1 MAATPQQQMG
11 AENYEKLRNFIKQK
25 ESGGNYASLQ
35 NVNLKDKAGNIVAR
49 NVDAGYRGA
58 YQMGAQY
65 AQSQGLI
72 KPGIET
78 EYRKL
83 GKTRIEQAANHKA
96 LMENPANWKNPPGSV
111 ENFLANPK
119 LQDQAFDRGTQ
130 KNYQI
135 LVEREVIKADTPPDQ
150 IAGHLASAHSQ
161 GAGTYADAVK
171 TGKILTDGA
180 GTPVSSYYTGA
191 VAAVNGKAPPPSG
204 NAAQQN
210 GKPADDKTPTDPK
223 VKNGTNRSLEA
234 TRIGNEVTIGT
245 VSKKK
250 SPIPLP
256 FSNVL
261 SAFSSYNSVITL
273 SCISRA
279 MHSDPKRSYK
289 NGNIGSVILRSSGA
303 GDLAGQSAITTKEN
317 PTGKYDFGINNLE
330 ISSLITFNR
339 ETQASNGHD
348 ITFDVYEPYS
358 MGLFMQVCQNA
369 ANAQNW
375 PRAEGYMLAVFLLT
389 IEFIGYDSDGK
400 PTIIPNT
407 TRNIPFTFRDIMMTT
422 TAGGS
427 VYKVQAQ
434 PSNFAAFLDNFNL
447 FEHDIAVEG
456 ATVQEALQ
464 SGERSLQ
471 TIVNKRL
478 QEYASKH
485 KTAPTAFDEVVIIF
499 PKINELRGVNQQ
511 GQEIGQQ
518 SGTITN
524 RFQTPNDG
532 SAYYRG
538 SIPLQ
543 NVGVAK
549 ADPNAPPV
557 TSTVSR
563 KTSAANLIQE
573 SEDLNLIGKSI
584 LQFDASLT
592 SESAS
597 NDQNNVQVD
606 PANPISRNKVTYD
619 KNKRQ
624 FQYSQG
630 TSIVNA
636 ISSIL
641 LHSKYCREG
650 LDAQKVD
657 PKGMIPWFRIESE
670 VHYQEPK
677 EGNAGDGNLP
687 KLLVF
692 KVVPYLVHSEKN
704 AANGS
709 APAGLAELATEVA
722 KVYDYLYTGQN
733 TEVLGFNIEFKQ
745 AMFNAMAKG
754 AGANHKLLTDNGR
767 TGATTDTDTAK
778 ISTYNSTSSYWG
790 EALSGKMKNDPPPP
804 ESNNNGGLNEADER
818 TIVAQ
823 AFQRA
828 LNDAETD
835 LAMIPNFT
843 IIGDPYFLADSGLG
857 NFSNTGTGSYNVTE
871 NLTMDYQSGEVDIA
885 IVFRTP
891 IDYNSS
897 TGLMDFGDTQIV
909 RHFSGLYKVNEVK
922 HRFQNGKFTQEL
934 SLMRRRNQT
943 AEATNKPVPVSAN
956 GSSAN
961 NSAPVT
967 LVRSTDTNDA
977 VAFSGAAQATA
988 IDRNAAVD
996 AAPLGPIGENTSN
1009 QREAAFNRSDLAN
1022 DTGGSDSSATA
1033 NPDAP
1038 GSFGKSFVDRLGII
1052 KNKILTTLTAPRDTN
1067 EKQNIDQ

>member
-1 MAATPQQQMG
+1 MSDLQSRIGPEAFERYKNTIGRLESSNNYIPNLGKGAIPGLNEIGFAGKYQIGVQGLWGTGEMKTVSAANINAQIKSRGQTATILDDSNWAQPGGVRAFLNSPERQEKAFVSYTDANYRALVANGSIKPNMPPDEVAGIMG
-11 AENYEKLRNFIKQK
+11 ASHLLGARGYKEKGLN
-25 ESGGNYASLQ
+25 GT
-35 NVNLKDKAGNIVAR
+35 
-49 NVDAGYRGA
+49 DANG
-58 YQMGAQY
+58 
-65 AQSQGLI
+65 
-72 KPGIET
+72 
-78 EYRKL
+78 
-83 GKTRIEQAANHKA
+83 TR
-96 LMENPANWKNPPGSV
+96 
-111 ENFLANPK
+111 
-119 LQDQAFDRGTQ
+119 
-130 KNYQI
+130 
-135 LVEREVIKADTPPDQ
+135 
-150 IAGHLASAHSQ
+150 
-161 GAGTYADAVK
+161 AGTFYDAVK
-171 TGKILTDGA
+171 KDQN
-180 GTPVSSYYTGA
+180 GTAPYT
-191 VAAVNGKAPPPSG
+191 PPPG
-204 NAAQQN
+204 KT
-210 GKPADDKTPTDPK
+210 GKPADSKTPTDPK
-223 VKNGTNRSLEA
+223 VKNGSNRSLEA
-234 TRIGNEVTIGT
+234 TRIGNQVTIGT

-250 SPIPLP
+250 PPIPLP

-261 SAFSSYNSVITL
+261 SAYSSYNSVITL
-273 SCISRA
+273 SCISSA

-330 ISSLITFNR
+330 ISSLITFNQA
-339 ETQASNGHD
+339 TQSSNGHD

-369 ANAQNW
+369 ANEQNW
-375 PRAEGYMLAVFLLT
+375 PRNLGYMSAVFLLT

-400 PTIIPNT
+400 PTVIPNT
-407 TRNIPFTFRDIMMTT
+407 TRNIPFNFIDIMMTT

-427 VYKVQAQ
+427 VYKVRAR
-434 PSNFAAFLDNFNL
+434 PTNFTVFLDNFNL
-447 FEHDIAVEG
+447 FEHDISIEG
-456 ATVQEALQ
+456 ATVQQALQ

-499 PKINELRGVNQQ
+499 PKINELQSVNQQ
-511 GQEIGQQ
+511 GQAIGTPLRADD
-518 SGTITN
+518 GGATEFATN
-524 RFQTPNDG
+524 TETNET
-532 SAYYRG
+532 YYRG
-538 SIPLQ
+538 PLASQ
-543 NVGVAK
+543 NVGIAK
-549 ADPNAPPV
+549 VDPNAPPV
-557 TSTVSR
+557 TTTISR

-573 SEDLNLIGKSI
+573 SEDLNSIGKSV
-584 LQFDASLT
+584 LQFDPSLT
-592 SESAS
+592 GDSAS
-597 NDQNNVQVD
+597 NDQNDVQVD

-619 KNKRQ
+619 KNTRQ

-650 LDAQKVD
+650 LDAQKTD

-677 EGNAGDGNLP
+677 EGNASDGNLP

-754 AGANHKLLTDNGR
+754 AGANNKYLDDNGR
-767 TGATTDTDTAK
+767 TGATPDADTAK

-790 EALSGKMKNDPPPP
+790 EKGSGRMTNDPPPP
-804 ESNNNGGLNEADER
+804 ASNTNGGLNAADER

-835 LAMIPNFT
+835 LAIIPNFS
-843 IIGDPYFLADSGLG
+843 IMGDPYYLADSGLG
-857 NFSNTGTGSYNVTE
+857 NFSSTGTGSYNVTE
-871 NLTMDYQSGEVDIA
+871 NLAMDYQSGEVDIA
-885 IVFRTP
+885 IIFRTP

-922 HRFQNGKFTQEL
+922 HRIQNGKFTQEL

-943 AEATNKPVPVSAN
+943 AEATNKPVPVSGN

-977 VAFSGAAQATA
+977 VAFSGAAQASA
-988 IDRNAAVD
+988 IDSRPAIEARD
-996 AAPLGPIGENTSN
+996 LPANTSN
-1009 QREAAFNRSDLAN
+1009 QRVAAFNQTDLAN
-1022 DTGGSDSSATA
+1022 DAGGSNSSATA

-1052 KNKILTTLTAPRDTN
+1052 KNKILTTLTAPKNTN
-1067 EKQNIDQ
+1067 EKQNTDQ

>member
-1 MAATPQQQMG
+1 V
-11 AENYEKLRNFIKQK
+11 LFR
-25 ESGGNYASLQ
+25 S
-35 NVNLKDKAGNIVAR
+35 
-49 NVDAGYRGA
+49 
-58 YQMGAQY
+58 
-65 AQSQGLI
+65 
-72 KPGIET
+72 
-78 EYRKL
+78 
-83 GKTRIEQAANHKA
+83 
-96 LMENPANWKNPPGSV
+96 
-111 ENFLANPK
+111 
-119 LQDQAFDRGTQ
+119 
-130 KNYQI
+130 
-135 LVEREVIKADTPPDQ
+135 
-150 IAGHLASAHSQ
+150 IAGHLSGAHSQ

-180 GTPVSSYYTGA
+180 GTPVASYYTGA
-191 VAAVNGKAPPPSG
+191 VAAVNGKAPPPSAN
-204 NAAQQN
+204 NATQN
-210 GKPADDKTPTDPK
+210 GKPTADKTAKDPK
-223 VKNGTNRSLEA
+223 VKTGSNRSLEA

-245 VSKKK
+245 TSKKK
-250 SPIPLP
+250 PPIPLP

-273 SCISRA
+273 SCISRT

-289 NGNIGSVILRSSGA
+289 SGNIGSVILRSSGA
-303 GDLAGQSAITTKEN
+303 GDLAGQSAITTKDN

-375 PRAEGYMLAVFLLT
+375 PREQGYMSAVFLLT

-400 PTIIPNT
+400 PTLIPNT

-485 KTAPTAFDEVVIIF
+485 KTAPTAFDEVIIIF

-511 GQEIGQQ
+511 GQAIGTPLRAED
-518 SGTITN
+518 GTITT
-524 RFQTPNDG
+524 RFRTNNETG
-532 SAYYRG
+532 ETYYAG

-543 NVGVAK
+543 NTGIAK
-549 ADPNAPPV
+549 VDPNAPPV
-557 TSTVSR
+557 ISTVSR

-592 SESAS
+592 AESAS
-597 NDQNNVQVD
+597 NDQNDVQVD

-650 LDAQKVD
+650 LDAQKAD

-754 AGANHKLLTDNGR
+754 AGANSKYLDDNGR
-767 TGATTDTDTAK
+767 TGATPDTDTAK

-790 EALSGKMKNDPPPP
+790 ENLSGRMKNDPPPP
-804 ESNNNGGLNEADER
+804 ESNNNGGLNAADER

-823 AFQRA
+823 AFQQA
-828 LNDAETD
+828 LNDAATD
-835 LAMIPNFT
+835 LAMIPNFS
-843 IIGDPYFLADSGLG
+843 IMGDPYYLADSGLG

-885 IVFRTP
+885 LIFRTP

-897 TGLMDFGDTQIV
+897 TGLMDFGDTSIV
-909 RHFSGLYKVNEVK
+909 KHFSGLYKVNEVK

-943 AEATNKPVPVSAN
+943 AEAINKPVPVSAN

-988 IDRNAAVD
+988 IDRNAAID
-996 AAPLGPIGENTSN
+996 AAPLGQVGANTSN

-1022 DTGGSDSSATA
+1022 DTGGSDTSATA

-1038 GSFGKSFVDRLGII
+1038 GSFGKSFVERLGII
-1052 KNKILTTLTAPRDTN
+1052 KNKIVTTLTAPRDTN
-1067 EKQNIDQ
+1067 EKQNTTE